1 MKTREAKLE
10 RELWQTV
17 EILFEHFSSKPT
29 WTRLELAKALGNVHA
44 NTIYRD
50 ETLALKRLSSYEDS
64 LKNPRGEIA
73 RKQRLTH
80 YNVWVLVIVRCITKR
95 YGQTKA
101 ATFLFVN
108 EDKLTVEAFN
118 HFKETRNARTTQARH
133 ISAA

>member
-1 MKTREAKLE
+1 MKKSEAKLE

-17 EILFEHFSSKPT
+17 EILFDHFASKTT
-29 WTRLELAKALGNVHA
+29 WTRIELARALGDVHP

-50 ETLALKRLSSYEDS
+50 ESLALEWLQSYEDS
-64 LKNPRGEIA
+64 LKNPRGEVA

-80 YNVWVLVIVRCITKR
+80 YNIWVLVIIRCITKR

-101 ATFLFVN
+101 ATFLFNN
-108 EDKLTVEAFN
+108 EDKLTHQAFN
-118 HFKETRNARTTQARH
+118 EFKENRNARTTQARR